1 MRLSTINRSVCTS
14 SSYYCLTTCKE
25 LAKNIYQLFINYLV
39 ILHNFCIFACY
50 AVGVRKNL
58 LFHIERKGIMVS
70 SIQGLGQ
77 IMGSMMSQKTE
88 GLTDDQKSTIA
99 SILSNYDSSNV
110 TKEDAVSIFQEFK
123 DAGITP
129 TRGMKEAIEAAGFD
143 AEDLRSKG
151 LSDQGTPPPPPQQS
165 SSSQSVNLSA
175 LQSLQEILSQ
185 YDLTNLSD
193 TDQTSLVNKLE
204 SSGFLYPGSVLDVK
218 S

>member
-1 MRLSTINRSVCTS
+1 MIN
-14 SSYYCLTTCKE
+14 
-25 LAKNIYQLFINYLV
+25 
-39 ILHNFCIFACY
+39 
-50 AVGVRKNL
+50 
-58 LFHIERKGIMVS
+58 
-70 SIQGLGQ
+70 SIQGVS
-77 IMGSMMSQKTE
+77 SMMGGMMPQRTA

-99 SILSNYDSSNV
+99 SILSNYDAENV
-110 TKEDAVSIFQEFK
+110 STEDAVAIFQEFK

-151 LSDQGTPPPPPQQS
+151 LSDQGMPPPPPAQS
-165 SSSQSVNLSA
+165 SGSGSVNLSM

-193 TDQTSLVNKLE
+193 TDQTSLLSQLE
-204 SSGFLYPGSVLDVK
+204 SSGFVYPGSVLDIK